1 MTHTLVRFGDD
12 AREGVMRGVETMAN
26 AVKAT
31 LGPRGRTVLIRKGY
45 AKTHI
50 CNDGVTVAKAVE
62 LADPVERAGAEVV
75 REAAAKTGE
84 LAGDGT
90 TTAAVLAQAIAREG
104 VKAVAAGFNPM
115 DLRRGIDAA
124 VTAVVADMKSRARKI
139 DGRTDIAQVGTIAAN
154 GDRAVGEMVADA
166 MEKVGPE
173 GAVTIEEAK
182 GLETELEIV
191 EGLQFDRGYLSPYFI
206 TEVEHMS
213 CVLDDP
219 AILIHEKKLSDLK
232 NLLPLLEKIVGAN
245 RPLLIIAEDLD
256 SEVLATLVVNKLRGG
271 LKVAA
276 VKAPGFGE
284 RRKAMLEDIAVVT
297 GGQFLSEELGLKLE
311 NVTLEMLG
319 AAKRVSITK
328 DDTTIIDGA
337 GAKTDIDARLKQ
349 LREQIKEATSDYDKV
364 KLEERLAKLAGGVAV
379 IRAGG
384 ATELDVK
391 DRKDRVDDA
400 VHATRAAVEEG
411 VVAGGGSALIFAAR
425 SLDGV
430 NTENDDQAAGVAIVK
445 RALEAPAREIAFN
458 AGLDGALIVAK
469 LRESSDPN
477 YGYDAQRAEWGD
489 LVAVGVIDPVKVV
502 RLALQNAASVA
513 GMLITTEVLVI
524 DEPEKA
530 LARGADMEDFAA

>member
-1 MTHTLVRFGDD
+1 MTHTLVRFGDE

-31 LGPRGRTVLIRKGY
+31 LGPRGRTVLIRKGFG
-45 AKTHI
+45 KTHI

-62 LADPVERAGAEVV
+62 LADPIERAGAEIV

-124 VTAVVADMKSRARKI
+124 VAAVVDDMKSRARKI
-139 DGRTDIAQVGTIAAN
+139 SGRADIVQIGTIAAN
-154 GDRAVGEMVADA
+154 GDRAVGEMLADA
-166 MEKVGPE
+166 MERVGPE

-191 EGLQFDRGYLSPYFI
+191 EGLQFDRGYLSPYFV
-206 TEVEHMS
+206 TEVEHMT
-213 CVLDDP
+213 CVLEEP
-219 AILIHEKKLSDLK
+219 MILIHEKKLSDLK
-232 NLLPLLEKIVGAN
+232 SLLPVLEKIVQAS
-245 RPLLIIAEDLD
+245 RPLLIIAEDID

-271 LKVAA
+271 LRVAA
-276 VKAPGFGE
+276 VKAPGFGD
-284 RRKAMLEDIAVVT
+284 RRKTMLEDISIVA
-297 GGQFLSEELGLKLE
+297 GGDFLSEELGVKLE

-319 AAKRVSITK
+319 SAKRVSITK

-337 GAKTDIDARLKQ
+337 GAKTEIEARCKQ
-349 LREQIKEATSDYDKV
+349 LREQIKETTSDYDKE

-384 ATELDVK
+384 ATELEVK
-391 DRKDRVDDA
+391 ERKDRIDDA

-425 SLDGV
+425 ALDRV
-430 NTENDDQAAGVAIVK
+430 KTDNDDQAAGVAIVK
-445 RALEAPAREIAFN
+445 RALDAPAREIAAN
-458 AGLDGALIVAK
+458 GGLDGALIVAK
-469 LRESSDPN
+469 LRESNDPCF
-477 YGYDAQRAEWGD
+477 GYDAQRAEWGD
-489 LVAVGVIDPVKVV
+489 LVAAGVIDPVKVV

-513 GMLITTEVLVI
+513 GMLITTQVLVI

-530 LARGADMEDFAA
+530 IASTGNMEDFAA

>member
-1 MTHTLVRFGDD
+1 MAHTLVRFGDD
-12 AREGVMRGVETMAN
+12 AREGVMRGVEIMAN

-104 VKAVAAGFNPM
+104 IKAVAAGFNPM

-124 VTAVVADMKSRARKI
+124 VAAVVADLNSRARKI
-139 DGRTDIAQVGTIAAN
+139 GGRADIAQVGTIAAN

-191 EGLQFDRGYLSPYFI
+191 EGLQFDRGYLSPYFV
-206 TEVEHMS
+206 TEVEHMT
-213 CVLDDP
+213 CALEEP
-219 AILIHEKKLSDLK
+219 LILIHEKKLSDLK
-232 NLLPLLEKIVGAN
+232 TLLPVLEKIVQAS

-276 VKAPGFGE
+276 VKAPGFGD
-284 RRKAMLEDIAVVT
+284 RRKAMLEDIAIVT
-297 GGQFLSEELGLKLE
+297 GGQFLSEELGVKLE

-319 AAKRVSITK
+319 SAKRVSITK

-337 GAKTDIDARLKQ
+337 GAKTDIDARCKQ
-349 LREQIKEATSDYDKV
+349 LREQIKETTSDYDKE

-384 ATELDVK
+384 ATEFDVK
-391 DRKDRVDDA
+391 ERKDRIDDA

-411 VVAGGGSALIFAAR
+411 VVAGGGSALIFAGR
-425 SLDGV
+425 ILDGV
-430 NTENDDQAAGVAIVK
+430 NTANDDQAAGVAIVK
-445 RALEAPAREIAFN
+445 RALEAPAREIAAN
-458 AGLDGALIVAK
+458 GGLDGALIVAK
-469 LRESSDPN
+469 LRESSDPS

-489 LVAVGVIDPVKVV
+489 LVAAGVIDPVKVV

-530 LARGADMEDFAA
+530 IARGGDIEDFAA

>member
-1 MTHTLVRFGDD
+1 MTHTLVCFGDE

-26 AVKAT
+26 AIKAT

-50 CNDGVTVAKAVE
+50 CNDGVTVAKAIE
-62 LADPVERAGAEVV
+62 LSDPVQRAGAEVV
-75 REAAAKTGE
+75 REAAARTGE

-90 TTAAVLAQAIAREG
+90 TTAAVLAQALAREG

-124 VTAVVADMKSRARKI
+124 VAAIVSDIKSRARKI
-139 DGRTDIAQVGTIAAN
+139 DGRDDIAQVGTIAAN

-191 EGLQFDRGYLSPYFI
+191 EGLQFDRGYMSPYFI
-206 TEVEHMS
+206 TEAEHMT
-213 CVLDDP
+213 CELEEP
-219 AILIHEKKLSDLK
+219 AILIYEKKISDLK
-232 NLLPLLEKIVGAN
+232 NFLPLLEMTVQAN

-256 SEVLATLVVNKLRGG
+256 SEVLATLVVNKLRAG
-271 LKVAA
+271 LRVAA
-276 VKAPGFGE
+276 AKAPGFGD
-284 RRKAMLEDIAVVT
+284 RRKAMLEDIAIVA
-297 GGQFLSEELGLKLE
+297 GGEFLSEELGLKLE
-311 NVTLEMLG
+311 NITLEMLG
-319 AAKRVSITK
+319 SAKRVTISK
-328 DDTTIIDGA
+328 DDTTIIGGA
-337 GAKTDIDARLKQ
+337 GDNMKIEARCKE
-349 LREQIKEATSDYDKV
+349 LREQIKETTSDYDKE

-391 DRKDRVDDA
+391 ERKDRIDDA
-400 VHATRAAVEEG
+400 VHAARAAVEEG

-425 SLDGV
+425 ALTGL
-430 NTENDDQAAGVAIVK
+430 NTENDDQAAGVAIVR
-445 RALEAPAREIAFN
+445 RALEAPAREIAAN
-458 AGLDGALIVAK
+458 GGLDGPLIVAK
-469 LRESSDPN
+469 LRESNDPN

-489 LVAVGVIDPVKVV
+489 LVAAGVIDPVKVV

-530 LARGADMEDFAA
+530 VPRRADMEEFAV

>member
-12 AREGVMRGVETMAN
+12 AREGVMRGVETMAD

-45 AKTHI
+45 GKTHI

-62 LADPVERAGAEVV
+62 LADPVERAGAEIV

-115 DLRRGIDAA
+115 DLRRGIEAA
-124 VTAVVADMKSRARKI
+124 VAVVVDDIKARARKVS
-139 DGRTDIAQVGTIAAN
+139 GRDDIAQVGTIAAN
-154 GDRAVGEMVADA
+154 GDCAIGEMVADA
-166 MEKVGPE
+166 MERVGSE

-191 EGLQFDRGYLSPYFI
+191 EGLQFDRGYLSPYFV
-206 TEVEHMS
+206 TEVERMS
-213 CVLDDP
+213 CELEEP
-219 AILIHEKKLSDLK
+219 LILIHEKKLSDLK
-232 NLLPLLEKIVGAN
+232 TLLPLLEKVVEAS
-245 RPLLIIAEDLD
+245 RPLLLIAEDLD

-276 VKAPGFGE
+276 VKAPGFGD
-284 RRKAMLEDIAVVT
+284 RRKAMLEDIGIVT
-297 GGQFLSEELGLKLE
+297 AGSFLSEDLGVKLE

-319 AAKRVSITK
+319 RAKRVSISK
-328 DDTTIIDGA
+328 EDTTIIGGA
-337 GAKTDIDARLKQ
+337 GAKDKIEARCKQ
-349 LREQIKEATSDYDKV
+349 LRELIKETTSDYDKE
-364 KLEERLAKLAGGVAV
+364 KLEERLAKLVGGVAV

-384 ATELDVK
+384 ATELEVK
-391 DRKDRVDDA
+391 DRKDRIDDA

-411 VVAGGGSALIFAAR
+411 VVPGGGSALIYAAR
-425 SLDGV
+425 ALERL
-430 NTENDDQAAGVAIVK
+430 NAENDDRAAGIAIVR
-445 RALEAPAREIAFN
+445 RALEAPAREIAAN
-458 AGLDGALIVAK
+458 AGRDSALIVAK
-469 LRESSDPN
+469 LRESADPN
-477 YGYDAQRAEWGD
+477 FGYNAQRAEWGD
-489 LVAVGVIDPVKVV
+489 LQEAGIIDPVKVV

-513 GMLITTEVLVI
+513 GMLITTQVLVI
-524 DEPEKA
+524 DEPEKPVA
-530 LARGADMEDFAA
+530 HPQIDDFAA

>member
-1 MTHTLVRFGDD
+1 MTHTLVRFGDE

-62 LADPVERAGAEVV
+62 LADPVECAGAEIV

-115 DLRRGIDAA
+115 DLRRGVDAA
-124 VTAVVADMKSRARKI
+124 VNAVVADMKSRARKI
-139 DGRTDIAQVGTIAAN
+139 DGRADIAQVGTIAAN

-166 MEKVGPE
+166 MDKVGPE
-173 GAVTIEEAK
+173 GAVTIEEAR

-206 TEVEHMS
+206 TEVEHMT
-213 CVLDDP
+213 CVIEDP

-232 NLLPLLEKIVGAN
+232 NLPPLLEKIVQAN

-276 VKAPGFGE
+276 VKAPGFGD
-284 RRKAMLEDIAVVT
+284 RRKAMLEDIAIVS
-297 GGQFLSEELGLKLE
+297 GGQFLSEELGMKLE

-328 DDTTIIDGA
+328 DDTTIIGGA

-349 LREQIKEATSDYDKV
+349 LREQIKETTSDYDKE

-384 ATELDVK
+384 ATELEVK

-425 SLDGV
+425 SLGGV
-430 NTENDDQAAGVAIVK
+430 NTENEDQAAGVAIVR
-445 RALEAPAREIAFN
+445 RALEAPARQIASN

-469 LRESSDPN
+469 LRESNDPN
-477 YGYDAQRAEWGD
+477 FGYDAQRAEWGD
-489 LVAVGVIDPVKVV
+489 LVAAGVIDPVKVV

-530 LARGADMEDFAA
+530 IARGADMEDFAA